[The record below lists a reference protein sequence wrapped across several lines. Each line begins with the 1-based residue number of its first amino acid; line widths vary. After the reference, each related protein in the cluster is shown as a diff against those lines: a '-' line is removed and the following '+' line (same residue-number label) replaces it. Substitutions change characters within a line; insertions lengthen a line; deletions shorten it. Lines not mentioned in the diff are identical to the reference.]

1 MSYIEDGYTELCKI
15 SINQS
20 EIILAENPDA
30 EHRYMVVENR
40 FTDYYNNS
48 GDNNIFTGHNN
59 DYVKA
64 LDEFTKKVQYNIDC
78 VKSTRDVNQSLFGIV
93 PVALTAADCIASSG
107 DADYTGKLIVVKTS
121 ELKPEYRAAESQL
134 VLCSHGNGARPNA
147 IGTSVFG
154 NELFSG
160 DSVCYGRHQI
170 EGVADIE
177 RLPQWAKSMIKDV
190 HEAEPPQVE
199 SSTTNTPKKLTLQE
213 RLEEARWKIREAE
226 NNKNFDIK
234 QKKRKDMEVT

>member
-1 MSYIEDGYTELCKI
+1 MSYSEDGYTELCKI
-15 SINQS
+15 NINQS
-20 EIILAENPDA
+20 EIILAENPNA
-30 EHRYMVVENR
+30 ENRYMVVENR
-40 FTDYYNNS
+40 FTDYYNKS
-48 GDNNIFTGHNN
+48 CDNNVFQGHTN
-59 DYVKA
+59 DYVES
-64 LDEFTKKVQYNIDC
+64 LDVFTKKVQYNIDC
-78 VKSTRDVNQSLFGIV
+78 VKSTRDVNQSLFGIE
-93 PVALTAADCIASSG
+93 PVALTSADCIAGSG
-107 DADYTGKLIVVKTS
+107 DTDYTGKLIIVKAS

-190 HEAEPPQVE
+190 HEAEPPQAE
-199 SSTTNTPKKLTLQE
+199 PGSLNTPKKLTLQE
-213 RLEEARWKIREAE
+213 RLEEARWKVREAE
-226 NNKNFDIK
+226 SNKNFDNNP
-234 QKKRKDMEVT
+234 KKRKDMEVT